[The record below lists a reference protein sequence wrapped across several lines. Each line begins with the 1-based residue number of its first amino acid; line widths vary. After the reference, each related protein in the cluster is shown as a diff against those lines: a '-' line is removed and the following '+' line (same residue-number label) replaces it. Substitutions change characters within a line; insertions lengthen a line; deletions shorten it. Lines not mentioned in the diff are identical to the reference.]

1 MGKGCLG
8 AAIALVVVAI
18 VVLLL
23 VYLFVL
29 SGGVFDP

>member
-8 AAIALVVVAI
+8 AAITLVVVAI

-23 VYLFVL
+23 VYLYVL
-29 SGGVFDP
+29 SGGAFDP